1 MEPSRVDR
9 ILEEWAAV
17 TGRARRPATSPRRS
31 GVTAGRAGATLAG
44 AGLVVAALIIAV
56 AVMGR
61 IGPNGGIGAIASA
74 SPTVPATPIPTAAP
88 TPTET
93 PAPTATPTP
102 TPTPTPTATPSPTP
116 TPVPTVGPCDP
127 SSLAARIISWE
138 GAAGHRIADVEL
150 TNAGTGTCRLATL
163 AKPQLVD
170 GHGSV
175 LIDGTDPGQSKSLAV
190 SPGGVVKTLVQDANY
205 CGPDPVAPV
214 SVAFVLN
221 GGGRFVA
228 TPLSSTDATVPPC
241 NGAPGSK
248 GDIEMQ
254 PWAR

>member
-17 TGRARRPATSPRRS
+17 TGRAHRPDSSPRRS

-44 AGLVVAALIIAV
+44 AGLVVAALVIAV

-61 IGPNGGIGAIASA
+61 IGPNGGIGAVTSPSPAATATPVATA
-74 SPTVPATPIPTAAP
+74 SPTPSPSP
-88 TPTET
+88 TPTASPSLT
-93 PAPTATPTP
+93 PTATPTP
-102 TPTPTPTATPSPTP
+102 TPTPTP
-116 TPVPTVGPCDP
+116 VPTIGPCDP
-127 SSLAARIISWE
+127 GSLAARITAWE

-150 TNAGTGTCRLATL
+150 TNAGTVTCRLATV
-163 AKPQLVD
+163 AKPQLID

-175 LIDGTDPGQSKSLAV
+175 LIDGTDPGPSKTLTIA
-190 SPGGVVKTLVQDANY
+190 PGDVVKTFVQDANY

-214 SVAFVLN
+214 SVAFVLG

-228 TPLSSTDATVPPC
+228 TPLSPTDATVPPC
-241 NGAPGSK
+241 NGTPGSA

-254 PWAR
+254 PWAP

>member
-17 TGRARRPATSPRRS
+17 TGRAHRPDSSPRRS

-44 AGLVVAALIIAV
+44 AGLVVAALVIAV

-61 IGPNGGIGAIASA
+61 IGPNGGIGAVTSPSPAATATPAATA
-74 SPTVPATPIPTAAP
+74 SPTPSPSP
-88 TPTET
+88 TPTASPSPT
-93 PAPTATPTP
+93 PTATPTP
-102 TPTPTPTATPSPTP
+102 TPTPTP
-116 TPVPTVGPCDP
+116 VPTIGPCDP
-127 SSLAARIISWE
+127 GSLAARITAWE

-150 TNAGTGTCRLATL
+150 TNAGTVTCRLATV
-163 AKPQLVD
+163 AKPQLID

-175 LIDGTDPGQSKSLAV
+175 LIDGTDPGPSKTLMV
-190 SPGGVVKTLVQDANY
+190 VPGDVVKTFVQDANY

-214 SVAFVLN
+214 SVAFVLD

-228 TPLSSTDATVPPC
+228 TPLSPTDATVPPC
-241 NGAPGSK
+241 NGTPGSA

-254 PWAR
+254 PWAP

>member
-17 TGRARRPATSPRRS
+17 TGRAHRPASSPRRS

-44 AGLVVAALIIAV
+44 AGLLVAALVIAV

-61 IGPNGGIGAIASA
+61 IGPNGGIGAVTSPSPAATATPVATA
-74 SPTVPATPIPTAAP
+74 SPTPTPSP
-88 TPTET
+88 TPTVSPSPT
-93 PAPTATPTP
+93 PTATASPTP
-102 TPTPTPTATPSPTP
+102 TPTPTPTI
-116 TPVPTVGPCDP
+116 GPCDP
-127 SSLAARIISWE
+127 GSLAARITAWE

-150 TNAGTGTCRLATL
+150 TNAGTVTCRLATV
-163 AKPQLVD
+163 AKPQLID

-175 LIDGTDPGQSKSLAV
+175 LIDGTDPAPSRTLTIA
-190 SPGGVVKTLVQDANY
+190 PGDVVKTFVQDANY

-214 SVAFVLN
+214 SVAFVLD

-228 TPLSSTDATVPPC
+228 TPLSPTDATVPPC
-241 NGAPGSK
+241 NGAPGSA

-254 PWAR
+254 PWAP

>member
-1 MEPSRVDR
+1 MEPRRVDR

-44 AGLVVAALIIAV
+44 AGLVVAALLIAV

-61 IGPNGGIGAIASA
+61 IGSNGGVGAITSPSPAATATPVATA
-74 SPTVPATPIPTAAP
+74 SPTP
-88 TPTET
+88 
-93 PAPTATPTP
+93 
-102 TPTPTPTATPSPTP
+102 TPSPTP
-116 TPVPTVGPCDP
+116 TASPSPSPTPTPSPTPSPTPQPTIGPCDAA
-127 SSLAARIISWE
+127 SLAARITAWE

-150 TNAGTGTCRLATL
+150 TNAGTVSCRLATL
-163 AKPQLVD
+163 ARPQLVD

-175 LIDGTDPGQSKSLAV
+175 LIDGTDPGPSKALTFA
-190 SPGGVVKTLVQDANY
+190 PGDVVKTFVQDANY

-214 SVAFVLN
+214 SVAFVVD

-228 TPLSSTDATVPPC
+228 TPLSPTDTTVPPC
-241 NGAPGSK
+241 NGAGSAA
-248 GDIEMQ
+248 DIEMQ

>member
-17 TGRARRPATSPRRS
+17 TGRAHRPESSPRRS

-44 AGLVVAALIIAV
+44 AGLVVAALVIAV

-61 IGPNGGIGAIASA
+61 IGPNGGIGAVTSPSPAATATPAATA
-74 SPTVPATPIPTAAP
+74 SPTPSPSP
-88 TPTET
+88 TPTAS
-93 PAPTATPTP
+93 PSPTASPTPTP
-102 TPTPTPTATPSPTP
+102 TPTPTP
-116 TPVPTVGPCDP
+116 VPTIGPCDP
-127 SSLAARIISWE
+127 GSLAARITAWE

-150 TNAGTGTCRLATL
+150 TNAGTVTCRLATV
-163 AKPQLVD
+163 AKPQLID

-175 LIDGTDPGQSKSLAV
+175 LIDGTDPGPSKTLTIA
-190 SPGGVVKTLVQDANY
+190 PGDVVKTFVQDANY

-214 SVAFVLN
+214 SVAFVLD

-228 TPLSSTDATVPPC
+228 TPLSPTDATVPPC
-241 NGAPGSK
+241 NGTPGSA

-254 PWAR
+254 PWAP

>member
-17 TGRARRPATSPRRS
+17 TGRAHRPDSSPRRS

-44 AGLVVAALIIAV
+44 AGLVVAALVIAV

-61 IGPNGGIGAIASA
+61 VGPNGGIGAVTSPSPAATATPAATA
-74 SPTVPATPIPTAAP
+74 SPTPSPSP
-88 TPTET
+88 TPTAS
-93 PAPTATPTP
+93 PSPTASPTPTP
-102 TPTPTPTATPSPTP
+102 TPTPTP
-116 TPVPTVGPCDP
+116 VPTIGPCDP
-127 SSLAARIISWE
+127 GSLAARITAWE

-150 TNAGTGTCRLATL
+150 TNAGTVTCRLATV
-163 AKPQLVD
+163 AKPQLID

-175 LIDGTDPGQSKSLAV
+175 LIDGTDPGPSKTLTIA
-190 SPGGVVKTLVQDANY
+190 PGDVVKTFVQDANY

-214 SVAFVLN
+214 SVAFVLD

-228 TPLSSTDATVPPC
+228 TPLSPTDATVPPC
-241 NGAPGSK
+241 NGTPGSA

-254 PWAR
+254 PWAP

>member
-17 TGRARRPATSPRRS
+17 TGRAHRPASSPRRS

-44 AGLVVAALIIAV
+44 AGLVVAALVIAV

-61 IGPNGGIGAIASA
+61 IGPNGGIGAVTSPSPAAIATPVATA
-74 SPTVPATPIPTAAP
+74 SPTPSPSP
-88 TPTET
+88 TPTASPSPT
-93 PAPTATPTP
+93 PTATPTP
-102 TPTPTPTATPSPTP
+102 TPTPTP
-116 TPVPTVGPCDP
+116 VPTIGPCDP
-127 SSLAARIISWE
+127 GSLAARITAWE

-150 TNAGTGTCRLATL
+150 TNAGTVTCRLATV
-163 AKPQLVD
+163 AKPQLID

-175 LIDGTDPGQSKSLAV
+175 LIDGTDPGPSKTLTIA
-190 SPGGVVKTLVQDANY
+190 PGDVVKTFVQDANY

-214 SVAFVLN
+214 SVAFVLD

-228 TPLSSTDATVPPC
+228 TPLSPTDATVPPC
-241 NGAPGSK
+241 NGTPGSA

-254 PWAR
+254 PWAP